1 MSVKDANINILL
13 NPKSTSNYKSSTNNQ
28 SMKGGSIYNNCV
40 KVNSSPSSSSSSY
53 SSSSS
58 NNYQTNH
65 NHLNSS
71 NFNSNSKWGSN
82 KWSGGTNSTV
92 SLSKSPFSN
101 KSSSFSSSKVNGG
114 TNKFKGGCGNG
125 GLIALAAIVFIA
137 AIICLIIYLVKRRGG
152 LGSCSGSR
160 RPIIP
165 QGNYSPAAIP
175 QGGCQPVA
183 TGCGVVEV
191 KHRKHRR
198 HNDYP
203 QMVIPPGLVQG
214 LPIQQQQKLAYDS
227 GYGDDYNNGGGNS
240 GNCSLNLPYS
250 DRYNKNLQ
258 TCMDI
263 DKLELDGVRG
273 LDVST
278 QEFINAMN

>member
-13 NPKSTSNYKSSTNNQ
+13 NPKSTSNYKPSTNNQ

-40 KVNSSPSSSSSSY
+40 KVNNSSSPSSSSPSSG
-53 SSSSS
+53 
-58 NNYQTNH
+58 NYQTNN

-71 NFNSNSKWGSN
+71 GFNSGSKWESN

-92 SLSKSPFSN
+92 SLSKSPFSS
-101 KSSSFSSSKVNGG
+101 KSSTPSKLNGG
-114 TNKFKGGCGNG
+114 TSKLKGGCGNG
-125 GLIALAAIVFIA
+125 GLIALAVIVFIA
-137 AIICLIIYLVKRRGG
+137 AIICLIIYFVKRKGG
-152 LGSCSGSR
+152 LGGCSGSR
-160 RPIIP
+160 CSIIP
-165 QGNYSPAAIP
+165 QGNYPPAS
-175 QGGCQPVA
+175 

-191 KHRKHRR
+191 KHKRHRR

-203 QMVIPPGLVQG
+203 QMVIPPGLVQD
-214 LPIQQQQKLAYDS
+214 LPIQQQQRLDYDS
-227 GYGDDYNNGGGNS
+227 GNGDDFNNDGGNS
-240 GNCSLNLPYS
+240 GNYSSNLPYS

>member
-13 NPKSTSNYKSSTNNQ
+13 NPKSTSNYKPSTNNQ
-28 SMKGGSIYNNCV
+28 SMRGGSIYNNCV
-40 KVNSSPSSSSSSY
+40 RVNNSSSPSSSSY
-53 SSSSS
+53 SSG
-58 NNYQTNH
+58 NYQTNN

-71 NFNSNSKWGSN
+71 SFNSGSKWGSN

-92 SLSKSPFSN
+92 SLSKSPFSS

-114 TNKFKGGCGNG
+114 MSKLKGGCGNG
-125 GLIALAAIVFIA
+125 GLIALAVIVFIA
-137 AIICLIIYLVKRRGG
+137 AVICLIIYFVKRKGG
-152 LGSCSGSR
+152 LGGCSGSR
-160 RPIIP
+160 RPMIP
-165 QGNYSPAAIP
+165 QGS
-175 QGGCQPVA
+175 CQPIVS
-183 TGCGVVEV
+183 GCGVVEV
-191 KHRKHRR
+191 KHRRHRR
-198 HNDYP
+198 HNNCP

-214 LPIQQQQKLAYDS
+214 LPVQQHQRPSYDS
-227 GYGDDYNNGGGNS
+227 GYEDDYNNGGGNS